1 MSKLDEFRRTSVAN
15 VAESMG
21 GGGAGPGIIPGEFRP
36 PMPAV
41 SAKLRGVRRRAD
53 VSDIPVSKI
62 GRDDDQPRKAFDRPA
77 LERLAESLRTRG
89 QLQPIRVRWVEPRG
103 EYVVV
108 LGERRWQAAQ
118 IAGLSTLA
126 CVVVDGDVPP
136 DELRA
141 IQVIENCL
149 REDLLPIEQA
159 RAFEAMMRDHGWTQA
174 DLAKELNITQSAV
187 AKALATLTLPAEV
200 QGMVD
205 DGKLDQSKAYEV
217 SRLADPVSQTEV
229 AARVVSEGLT
239 RDQTAEVVRR
249 RRERVAAGKP
259 GGKGGGGV
267 KGKQK
272 FPKEVA
278 IRVTPGRKVTVSD
291 AKGIDPQGV
300 VDALRVALARAEAA
314 TRPAREEAA

>member
-1 MSKLDEFRRTSVAN
+1 MSKLDEFRRTSMAN

-21 GGGAGPGIIPGEFRP
+21 GGRAGSGIIPGEFRP
-36 PMPAV
+36 SMPAV
-41 SAKLRGVRRRAD
+41 SAKLQGVRRRAD

-62 GRDDDQPRKAFDRPA
+62 GRDDDQPRKTFDRPA

-89 QLQPIRVRWVEPRG
+89 QLQPIRVRWVESRG

-118 IAGLSTLA
+118 IAELPTMA
-126 CVVVDGDVPP
+126 CVVVDGDIPP

-159 RAFEAMMRDHGWTQA
+159 RAFEAMMRNHGWTQA

-187 AKALATLTLPAEV
+187 AKALATLTLPTEV
-200 QGMVD
+200 QEMVD
-205 DGKLDQSKAYEV
+205 EGKLDQSKAYEV
-217 SRLADPVSQTEV
+217 SRLADPVSQAEV

-239 RDQTAEVVRR
+239 RDQTAEVVR
-249 RRERVAAGKP
+249 ERVAVSKPAGKGR
-259 GGKGGGGV
+259 GGIKV
-267 KGKQK
+267 KQK

-278 IRVTPGRKVTVSD
+278 IRVAPGRKVTVSD
-291 AKGIDPQGV
+291 TKGIDPQGV
-300 VDALRVALARAEAA
+300 VDALRIALARAEMGI
-314 TRPAREEAA
+314 RPDQEEAA

>member
-1 MSKLDEFRRTSVAN
+1 MSKLDEFRRTSIAN

-21 GGGAGPGIIPGEFRP
+21 GGRAGSGTIPGEFRAS
-36 PMPAV
+36 MPAV
-41 SAKLRGVRRRAD
+41 SQKLQGVRRRAD
-53 VSDIPVSKI
+53 VSDISVSKI
-62 GRDDDQPRKAFDRPA
+62 GRDDNQPRKTFDRPA
-77 LERLAESLRTRG
+77 LERLAESMRTRG
-89 QLQPIRVRWVEPRG
+89 QLQPIRVRWVESRG

-126 CVVVDGDVPP
+126 CVVVEGDIPP

-159 RAFEAMMRDHGWTQA
+159 RAFEAMMRDRGWTQA
-174 DLAKELNITQSAV
+174 DVAKELNITQSAV

-205 DGKLDQSKAYEV
+205 EGKLDQSKAYEV
-217 SRLADPVSQTEV
+217 SRLADPVSQAEV
-229 AARVVSEGLT
+229 AAQVVSEGLT
-239 RDQTAEVVRR
+239 RDQTAEVVR
-249 RRERVAAGKP
+249 ERVAASKS
-259 GGKGGGGV
+259 GGKGRGGV
-267 KGKQK
+267 KSKQK

-278 IRVTPGRKVTVSD
+278 IKVALGRKVTVWD

-300 VDALRVALARAEAA
+300 VDTLRIALAKAEAA
-314 TRPAREEAA
+314 IRPAQEEAA